1 MAALSTAKAGKMRYA
16 KVSAL
21 LFTIVFMAYYFYGIR
36 AVYVAGVS
44 VISSFL
50 SDYLC
55 VSAMKK
61 KFDWSDESPLMSG
74 LLLALLMPAS
84 IPYTIMAFSAA
95 FMTIVGKHAFGGND
109 NLIFCPVSVAYIFTC
124 LCFPSAVLRYP
135 TPVPF
140 GSISTAN
147 VVTDSLTY
155 SYTHFLDNNAAS
167 TFSLL
172 DLIWGKLAGPMGAS
186 AVVIILICGVALYF
200 FRDIPSMA
208 LFAGFGANVIINVVF
223 PVGEKGWYAVL
234 NSLVA
239 GSYLFVLV
247 FMACDVRYVPKKQF
261 SQLLYGV
268 LFAAGAFLMRRYTVI
283 ESSAV
288 FMLPILCV
296 FRDEFDRLTAAL
308 HRLLAFLWKWT
319 KILSNRAAR
328 LTAAGLHRLGKF
340 TWKWTKILSV
350 KASKLTVAG
359 LRWLGKFI
367 WKWTKI
373 LSVKAVK
380 AFDAICEAVSNKIV
394 EASKRRKQMA
404 ANNASAADENGSDHD
419 DGDSKCTDSTPP
431 EGLTDSADADSGCV
445 QSVNGEDTD
454 LGGKKSSPETDE
466 NGKESEDA

>member
-36 AVYVAGVS
+36 AVFVAGVS
-44 VISSFL
+44 VLSSFL
-50 SDYLC
+50 TDYLC

-109 NLIFCPVSVAYIFTC
+109 NLIFCPVSVAYIFTS

-140 GSISTAN
+140 GSVSTAN

-155 SYTHFLDNNAAS
+155 SYTHFLDSNAAS

-172 DLIWGKLAGPMGAS
+172 DIIWGKLAGPMGAS
-186 AVVIILICGVALYF
+186 AAVIILICGVALYF
-200 FRDIPSMA
+200 FRDIPSMT

-247 FMACDVRYVPKKQF
+247 FMACDVRYIPKKQF

-268 LFAAGAFLMRRYTVI
+268 LFAAGSFLMRRYTTI
-283 ESSAV
+283 ENGAI

-296 FRDEFDRLTAAL
+296 FKDEFDRLTATL
-308 HRLLAFLWKWT
+308 HRLLTFL
-319 KILSNRAAR
+319 
-328 LTAAGLHRLGKF
+328 
-340 TWKWTKILSV
+340 WKWTKILSV
-350 KASKLTVAG
+350 KAAKFTAAG
-359 LRWLGKFI
+359 LKSLGRFL

-373 LSVKAVK
+373 LSIKAAK
-380 AFDAICEAVSNKIV
+380 AFDALCEYVSNQIV
-394 EASKRRKQMA
+394 TASKKHKEKLAEKEKTSVQS
-404 ANNASAADENGSDHD
+404 NESE
-419 DGDSKCTDSTPP
+419 
-431 EGLTDSADADSGCV
+431 SADSETTNRSAPVADTHETEADSGK
-445 QSVNGEDTD
+445 SHIEADEEKNAGDEE
-454 LGGKKSSPETDE
+454 SSPKTDITEKE
-466 NGKESEDA
+466 NDDA

>member
-44 VISSFL
+44 VLSSFL

-55 VSAMKK
+55 MSAMKK

-124 LCFPSAVLRYP
+124 LCFPSAVLKYP
-135 TPVPF
+135 APVPF
-140 GSISTAN
+140 GNISTAN

-155 SYTHFLDNNAAS
+155 SYTHFLDSNAAS

-268 LFAAGAFLMRRYTVI
+268 LFAAGAFLMRRYTAI
-283 ESSAV
+283 ENSAV

-308 HRLLAFLWKWT
+308 HRLLTFLWKWT
-319 KILSNRAAR
+319 KILSNRAAK
-328 LTAAGLHRLGKF
+328 LTAAGLRWLGKF

-350 KASKLTVAG
+350 KAAKLTAAG

-373 LSVKAVK
+373 LAVKVAK
-380 AFDAICEAVSNKIV
+380 AFDALCEAVSNKIV
-394 EASKRRKQMA
+394 EASKKRKESA
-404 ANNASAADENGSDHD
+404 ANNASAADENGSDPD
-419 DGDSKCTDSTPP
+419 DGDSKCADGTSS
-431 EGLTDSADADSGCV
+431 ERLTDSADADSGCV
-445 QSVNGEDTD
+445 QCVNGEEAD
-454 LGGKKSSPETDE
+454 LGGEKSSPETDE
-466 NGKESEDA
+466 NGKESDDA

>member
-36 AVYVAGVS
+36 AVYVAVVS

-283 ESSAV
+283 ENSAV

-328 LTAAGLHRLGKF
+328 LTAAGL
-340 TWKWTKILSV
+340 
-350 KASKLTVAG
+350 
-359 LRWLGKFI
+359 RWLGKFI

-373 LSVKAVK
+373 LSVKAAK

-404 ANNASAADENGSDHD
+404 ANNASAADENGSDPD
-419 DGDSKCTDSTPP
+419 DGDSKCADSTPP
-431 EGLTDSADADSGCV
+431 EGLRDSADADSGCV

-454 LGGKKSSPETDE
+454 LGGEKTSPETDE
-466 NGKESEDA
+466 NGKESDDA